1 MHLIEILDRE
11 RDAILDEAFASMQN
25 ADLRHYAAAGE
36 QASRAR
42 LEALL
47 DAVRTAIQG
56 RTLMPIETHA
66 EKIAQERFRAGF
78 GLGEVQTAFNVL
90 EEAVWRRIEAE
101 VPKDELANALA
112 LMSTMMGAGKD
123 HLARAYVSLAT
134 NRRVP
139 SLDIQALFRGTPG
152 A

>member
-1 MHLIEILDRE
+1 MTLIEILDRE
-11 RDAILDEAFASMQN
+11 REAILAEAFEAMQN

-36 QASRAR
+36 RTSRAR

-47 DAVRTAIQG
+47 DAVRDAIVG

-66 EKIAQERFRAGF
+66 ETVAQERFRAGF
-78 GLGEVQTAFNVL
+78 GLGEVQTAYNVL
-90 EEAVWRRIEAE
+90 EEAVWRRIESE
-101 VPKDELANALA
+101 LPKDDLAEALA
-112 LMSTMMGAGKD
+112 LVSTMMGAGKD

-139 SLDIQALFRGTPG
+139 TIDVKALFRGTSG